1 MGFKIGIFGAGHL
14 SAAFISFFKIEKYI
28 LHVFDDNKKKQKL
41 FLAGSKIKIVPSSYI
56 NHEKKLMI
64 LLSVNLTSEYKII
77 KKLKN
82 FSNTELHVKSI
93 FPLSKISILNEK

>member
-14 SAAFISFFKIEKYI
+14 STAFISFFKIEKYI

-41 FLAGSKIKIVPSSYI
+41 FLPGSKIKIVPSSYI

-82 FSNTELHVKSI
+82 ISNNELHVKSI
-93 FPLSKISILNEK
+93 FPLSKVSILNEK